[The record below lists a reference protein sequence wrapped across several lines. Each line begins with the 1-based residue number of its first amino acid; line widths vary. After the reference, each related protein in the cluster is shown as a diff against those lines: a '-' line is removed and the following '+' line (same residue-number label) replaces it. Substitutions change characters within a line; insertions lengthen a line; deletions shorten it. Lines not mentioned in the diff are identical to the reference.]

1 MKPFVIRIGLLVFLT
16 SFSVA
21 AQEIR
26 ASARI
31 GFSGDEKDVAVKT
44 EFGIVLM
51 GGSTDVDEAFKWMID
66 RAPGGDFV
74 IIRASGSVG
83 YNEYVY
89 KMGNVN
95 SVETLLINS
104 REKANLAETARI
116 LREADALFIAGGDQ
130 ANYVKYW
137 SNTEVSKAIDFLV
150 NEKKIPIGG
159 TSAGCAVLSDII
171 FDALHDSIQS
181 EEALANPYNE
191 KVSLSKSFIRIPLL
205 KDIITDQHYSQRK
218 RQGRHVTFMARMK
231 NDFDLNAKGIAVDEK
246 TAVCIS
252 ENGDAKVLGK
262 NNAFFIASGKNG
274 PEICSA
280 GTSLQWYQ
288 NRKAL
293 RVYVINGNSEEQAAF
308 NIRKWKTNKSH
319 QFWYVENGILKT
331 ID

>member
-1 MKPFVIRIGLLVFLT
+1 MKPSFMRIGLLVFLI

-21 AQEIR
+21 AQEIP

-31 GFSGDEKDVAVKT
+31 GFSGDEKDVVVKT

-51 GGSTDVDEAFKWMID
+51 GGSTDVDEAFKWMIN

-83 YNEYVY
+83 YNDYIY

-104 REKANLAETARI
+104 TEKANLTETARI
-116 LREADALFIAGGDQ
+116 LRGADALFIAGGDQ
-130 ANYVKYW
+130 ANYVKFW

-159 TSAGCAVLSDII
+159 TSAGCAVLGDII
-171 FDALHDSIQS
+171 FDAMHDTVQS
-181 EEALANPYNE
+181 DEALANPYDE

-218 RQGRHVTFMARMK
+218 RQGRHVTFIARMK
-231 NDFDLNAKGIAVDEK
+231 KEFGLNARGIAVDEK
-246 TAVCIS
+246 TAVCIT
-252 ENGDAKVLGK
+252 EKGDAKVLGENK
-262 NNAFFIASGKNG
+262 AFFIAAGKNG
-274 PEICSA
+274 PEICSM
-280 GTSLQWYQ
+280 GSPLHWYQ

-293 RVYVINGNSEEQAAF
+293 RVNVINGNSEGQVAF
-308 NIRKWKTNKSH
+308 NILKWKTNKRH
-319 QFWYVENGILKT
+319 QYWYVENGILKT
-331 ID
+331 LE